1 MDETMQPSPEA
12 FKQPEEATAKAS
24 SQHGFPGTEGQPQ
37 EMAGQPGDAPLS
49 PEADLAAKMAAWQQ
63 AAAAAGQAS
72 PLPPGYLLDPAT
84 GQPVFVGHLYQQQ
97 MPYVQP
103 NVVYVQQQ
111 PTPEQLAAQQAEA
124 QQRYGQIMQSV
135 EQFLGGEATVSDV
148 VKTLYAT
155 TSENDQ
161 LWKGFLV
168 GAAAAVLL
176 SNGSVR
182 EMMGKSLGGL
192 FPGAKNDAAT
202 PQATPPKDKE

>member
-1 MDETMQPSPEA
+1 MDETTHPSSEACNEPEDT
-12 FKQPEEATAKAS
+12 TAKAS
-24 SQHGFPGTEGQPQ
+24 SQDSFPGAERQAQ

-72 PLPPGYLLDPAT
+72 PLPPGYLIDPVT
-84 GQPVFVGHLYQQQ
+84 GQPVFVGHLYQQ
-97 MPYVQP
+97 MPSAQP

-155 TSENDQ
+155 TSQNDQ

-176 SNGSVR
+176 SNGPVR

-202 PQATPPKDKE
+202 PQATPPKDEE

>member
-1 MDETMQPSPEA
+1 MEETTNPLSEA
-12 FKQPEEATAKAS
+12 CNESEDITAKAS

-37 EMAGQPGDAPLS
+37 EMAGQPGEESVS

-63 AAAAAGQAS
+63 AAAAAGQRS
-72 PLPPGYLLDPAT
+72 PLPPGYLIDPVT
-84 GQPVFVGHLYQQQ
+84 GQPVFVGHLYQQ

-155 TSENDQ
+155 TSQNDQ

-176 SNGSVR
+176 SNGPVR
-182 EMMGKSLGGL
+182 EMMGKSLGCL

-202 PQATPPKDKE
+202 PQATTPKDEE